1 MTYVYEFI
9 SIIKAAEGIFI
20 PDAAFC
26 LNNHKNFTKNIAKA
40 IDITAPKCYIILVVS
55 TQT

>member
-1 MTYVYEFI
+1 MYEFI